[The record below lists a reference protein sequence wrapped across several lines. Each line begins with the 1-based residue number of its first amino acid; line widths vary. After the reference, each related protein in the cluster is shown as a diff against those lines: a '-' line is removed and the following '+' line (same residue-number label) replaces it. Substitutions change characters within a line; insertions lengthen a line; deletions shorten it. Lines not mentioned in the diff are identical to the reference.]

1 MVDVIGNVGLVKAF
15 GGITREHFRFDR
27 AVGREMTA
35 RRGSLRYLEKLR
47 LAHAVVVVVMTLALL
62 AWAIRLWQAGQATAG
77 DVVLVCT
84 LGLAVLSAP
93 RDLAVALVD
102 VTQHMAR

>member
-1 MVDVIGNVGLVKAF
+1 
-15 GGITREHFRFDR
+15 
-27 AVGREMTA
+27 MTA

-84 LGLAVLSAP
+84 LGLAVLSAT
-93 RDLAVALVD
+93 RDLAVVLVD
-102 VTQHMAR
+102 VTQHIDRKRVVWGKSVSGRVAIGGRGIVK